1 MTNTIDTLAY
11 RSTLIQNGV
20 DEKLANAIAMSTK
33 THIMDEVVTKET
45 LKTELK
51 LLEMRLIIRMGGMF
65 ILAVG
70 ILLAALPLL
79 IK

>member
-1 MTNTIDTLAY
+1 MTTIDTLAY
-11 RSTLIQNGV
+11 RTTLIQNGV

-33 THIMDEVVTKET
+33 THIMDEVVTRET
-45 LKTELK
+45 LQYELK

>member
-1 MTNTIDTLAY
+1 MNTIDTLAY
-11 RSTLIQNGV
+11 RATLIQNGV

-51 LLEMRLIIRMGGMF
+51 LLEMRLIIRIGGMF

>member
-1 MTNTIDTLAY
+1 MNTIDTLAY
-11 RSTLIQNGV
+11 RETLIQNGV

-45 LKTELK
+45 LTTELK
-51 LLEMRLIIRMGGMF
+51 LLEMRLIIRIGGMF

-70 ILLAALPLL
+70 ILLTALPLL

>member
-11 RSTLIQNGV
+11 RETLIQNGV

-45 LKTELK
+45 LQNELK

>member
-1 MTNTIDTLAY
+1 MNTIDTLAY

>member
-1 MTNTIDTLAY
+1 MNTIDVLAY

-45 LKTELK
+45 LTTELK
-51 LLEMRLIIRMGGMF
+51 LLEMRLIIRMGGML

>member
-11 RSTLIQNGV
+11 RETLIQNGV

>member
-45 LKTELK
+45 LQNELK
-51 LLEMRLIIRMGGMF
+51 LLEMRLIIRMGGML

>member
-1 MTNTIDTLAY
+1 MNTIDTLAY
-11 RSTLIQNGV
+11 RATLIQNGV

-70 ILLAALPLL
+70 ILLTALPLL